1 MLDKEPDFHFGPGS
15 TAYPI
20 QLWAHLSPHPQTTS
34 GVVRCPGDTC
44 RPQPVTQV
52 MHQFTTTVEQ
62 AAQNL
67 RHSKCPPLYYL
78 LTIPGIS
85 ILAWTSLGRSSGCT
99 WSHSC
104 GCSQRSST
112 RAGGPTSP
120 PTAPGL
126 PEHGKLQA
134 RPRPQRHRFLHFL
147 LDKASQEAMFPQGML
162 VLPGEGRSRC
172 AVARSQ
178 SAHCLWK
185 ASLWQAHRAVTAC
198 PASIHSR
205 VAMCLHFPVVQN
217 LIGMSVPSGL

>member
-1 MLDKEPDFHFGPGS
+1 MVLGTGRARAQHPSGCARQGKSSGSRPGQTSRRVRPGAQGNSTTSAGGVGGS

-112 RAGGPTSP
+112 RAGGPTVPTHSP
-120 PTAPGL
+120 RAPG
-126 PEHGKLQA
+126 A
-134 RPRPQRHRFLHFL
+134 W
-147 LDKASQEAMFPQGML
+147 EAAG
-162 VLPGEGRSRC
+162 
-172 AVARSQ
+172 
-178 SAHCLWK
+178 
-185 ASLWQAHRAVTAC
+185 
-198 PASIHSR
+198 PA
-205 VAMCLHFPVVQN
+205 
-217 LIGMSVPSGL
+217 